1 VKLNGELL
9 FDVSHL
15 YNTSSFSGIQRVLK
29 DISEYE
35 NLDVSFLK
43 VVESC
48 GKLKV
53 QNVKQQ
59 KEIFKSSSSL
69 PSIVII
75 VWVAMRSLQ
84 NFLARNNLGLLE
96 HALRRVYDSGISV
109 FRHFRTRKWNLVNEI
124 SNSVI
129 LIANPIHSNKE
140 INFWLDIRRKSDCQL
155 AVLIHDLLPVSRPS
169 LFPSSRIES
178 FKKYLE
184 FCLSA
189 DYIFFVS
196 KKTQSEFISYHQGA
210 YQKESEIVIPNGLR
224 PTHAVSKLIRQDQAI
239 LPNILCVS
247 TFEPRKNH
255 LLLLEASSILW
266 KRGVKFTLTLAGS
279 SGWSNSPI
287 HAEIS
292 RVQSNFPGNL
302 VVVKNP
308 TDKQLE
314 QCYLGSSF
322 CVYPAIDEGF
332 GIPVVESI
340 SFNRKVISNPVPSL
354 HLLSKEDYFQLD
366 GTLETLIKGISHGFE
381 NFLGA
386 EVKSKL
392 DLPVLGEQVYLG
404 CKKLIIK

>member
-1 VKLNGELL
+1 MKLDGELL
-9 FDVSHL
+9 LDVSHL

-29 DISEYE
+29 DISEYQ
-35 NLDVSFLK
+35 NLDASFLK

-53 QNVKQQ
+53 QNEKQQ
-59 KEIFKSSSSL
+59 KMAFKSSSTL
-69 PSIVII
+69 PPFII
-75 VWVAMRSLQ
+75 GVWVAMRSLQ
-84 NFLARNNLGLLE
+84 NFLARNNLSMLE
-96 HALRRVYDSGISV
+96 HLLRRVYDSGVSI
-109 FRHFRTRKWNLVNEI
+109 FRHFRTRKWNSVNEI

-140 INFWLDIRRKSDCQL
+140 INFWLNIRRNSDCQL
-155 AVLIHDLLPVSRPS
+155 AVLVHDLLPVSRPS

-178 FKKYLE
+178 FKKYLD

-196 KKTQSEFISYHQGA
+196 KKTQSEFLSYHHGA

-224 PTHAVSKLIRQDQAI
+224 PTHPESRLLCRDQDI

-266 KRGVKFTLTLAGS
+266 KRGIKFTLTLAGS

-287 HAEIS
+287 HEEIL
-292 RVQSNFPGNL
+292 RVQSNFPRNL
-302 VVVKNP
+302 VVVENP
-308 TDKQLE
+308 TDEELE

-340 SFNRKVISNPVPSL
+340 LFNRKIVSNPVPSL

-366 GTLETLIKGISHGFE
+366 GTLETLISGISHGIQ

-386 EVKSKL
+386 EVRSEL

-404 CKKLIIK
+404 CQKLII